1 MGYPIDFVSRSL
13 PSGLRHAAV
22 SAVVA
27 RRSAAAD
34 VVYATSMVGRSALVA
49 RAPVVV
55 KVAGDAAFERALRHG
70 LYAGDLADFAQA
82 DLGYRARFLRS
93 WRSLVVR
100 RSAHVLCPSEFLREI
115 VISWGVPAAKVSVL
129 PNATPAIP
137 ALRGKEELRA
147 SFGMNGPSI
156 AFAGRLTQAKAVH
169 VLRQAIDLV
178 PEASLFA
185 AGDGETRSELHGPRV
200 HALGALPRERVL
212 ELLAAAD
219 AVALSSAWENFP
231 HVLVEALAVGTPVIA
246 TAVGGVPEIVADEVN
261 GLLVPPHDPDALA
274 AAIRRFLSDA
284 DLRAKLTAA
293 AAESVRPFSSAVVYR
308 HLEALLVTVAERRRP
323 A

>member
-1 MGYPIDFVSRSL
+1 
-13 PSGLRHAAV
+13 
-22 SAVVA
+22 VA

-49 RAPVVV
+49 RAPLVV

-70 LYAGDLADFAQA
+70 LYAGGLADFAQA
-82 DLGYRARFLRS
+82 DLGYRASFLRR
-93 WRSLVVR
+93 WRSLVVG
-100 RSAHVLCPSEFLREI
+100 RSVHVLCPSEFLREV

-137 ALRGKEELRA
+137 ALRGRAELRA
-147 SFGMNGPSI
+147 SFGMNGPSV

-169 VLRQAIDLV
+169 VLRKAIEMV

-185 AGDGETRSELHGPRV
+185 AGDGEERSELYGPRV
-200 HALGALPRERVL
+200 HTLGALPRERVL

-246 TAVGGVPEIVADEVN
+246 TAVGGVPEIVADGVN

-274 AAIRRFLSDA
+274 VAIHRLLSDV
-284 DLRAKLTAA
+284 DLRSKLAAA
-293 AAESVRPFSSAVVYR
+293 AAESVNRFSAEVVYR
-308 HLEALLVTVAERRRP
+308 DLEVVLARAADPRRQS
-323 A
+323 